1 MNEYTIAEIL
11 HYAADKKLASNSGQY
26 WQTSESYN
34 ATKEKY
40 SCCAVQEAIRDLYQ
54 SICAEEYHELTDR
67 IFTGLNSMGCQTNSV
82 ELFNDSH
89 KFVPENQ
96 QVRYTWLKF
105 AAIIAEEQ
113 GV

>member
-1 MNEYTIAEIL
+1 
-11 HYAADKKLASNSGQY
+11 
-26 WQTSESYN
+26 
-34 ATKEKY
+34 
-40 SCCAVQEAIRDLYQ
+40 
-54 SICAEEYHELTDR
+54 
-67 IFTGLNSMGCQTNSV
+67 MGCQTNSV